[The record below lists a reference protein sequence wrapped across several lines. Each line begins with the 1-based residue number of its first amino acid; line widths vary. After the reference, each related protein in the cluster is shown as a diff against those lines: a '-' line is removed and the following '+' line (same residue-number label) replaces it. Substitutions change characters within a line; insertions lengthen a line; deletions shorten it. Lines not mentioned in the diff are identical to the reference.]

1 MFFISFGVF
10 DKKLFILLLIIIVN
24 LINLFINNELPEE
37 YWNDILSSLMEEVG
51 PIIGGIFLLFTFRQ
65 KQKSSKNDRK
75 SFKYILIL
83 FLLRLGRSCY
93 ERIFPYVV
101 TDNTYRFGRILSTTN
116 AVEINLTTLGTFLL
130 LKYKYYIHH
139 MVSLVIFFVL
149 GVSND
154 FIMRSYFI
162 IKFDYFYV
170 YIYYLVIEVSLF
182 CYLKYMMD
190 KLYYPYMEVLLF
202 WGITGLIEKLIIF
215 SGMIIYEYKN
225 NIDGIMHD
233 FYVYFTGTSA
243 LPIVFIQFLSSLII
257 RAVDYLLT
265 MLVLYYLRPNH
276 LIISDEWSVFFRI
289 ILYQDRENKYYTI
302 IPFAFQI
309 LALMFYFEIIEY
321 NFCNLNHNTAKNI
334 KQREGSITE
343 ENDINQRN
351 SKASNIEL
359 GENYYLSNTDNKSDN
374 EDNLNEAIY
383 NDQDKEL
390 QT

>member
-1 MFFISFGVF
+1 MFFISFGVI
-10 DKKLFILLLIIIVN
+10 DKKLLILVLVIIVN
-24 LINLFINNELPEE
+24 LINLFINNGLEEE
-37 YWNDILSSLMEEVG
+37 YRNDILSSLIEEVG
-51 PIIGGIFLLFTFRQ
+51 PIIGGTILLFTL
-65 KQKSSKNDRK
+65 KQKKKTTKENKK

-101 TDNTYRFGRILSTTN
+101 TDDTYRFGRILNTSN
-116 AVEINLTTLGTFLL
+116 AVEINLTTLETFLL
-130 LKYKYYIHH
+130 LKYRYYIHH
-139 MVSLVIFFVL
+139 MISLVIFFVL
-149 GVSND
+149 GITND
-154 FIMRSYFI
+154 FIMRSYYI
-162 IKFDYFYV
+162 IKYDYFYI
-170 YIYYLVIEVSLF
+170 YIYFLVIEVSLF

-202 WGITGLIEKLIIF
+202 WGITGLIEKLLIF

-225 NIDGIMHD
+225 NINEIIHD
-233 FYVYFTGTSA
+233 FYVYFTGTSV
-243 LPIVFIQFLSSLII
+243 LPIIFIQFFYSLII
-257 RAVDYLLT
+257 SAVDNLLI

-276 LIISDEWSVFFRI
+276 LIFCDEWSVFFRI
-289 ILYQDRENKYYTI
+289 ILYQERENKYYTI

-334 KQREGSITE
+334 KQREGSIYK

-351 SKASNIEL
+351 SNASNIEL
-359 GENYYLSNTDNKSDN
+359 GENYYLSNTDNKTDN
-374 EDNLNEAIY
+374 DGNLNEAIY
-383 NDQDKEL
+383 SDTDEES